1 MSHEP
6 PIPPESSSPYP
17 LQPPPTRKK
26 AKRKQQQ
33 PRAAKTPAEPSTNG
47 QDERGTA
54 LVVVDSPEAQG
65 DAASSERTSP
75 IIGVGAAVALG
86 AAAAVTG
93 LFYAKRRSAAADKAK
108 RTSQSS
114 TKRTGDDKAK
124 RGGADRR
131 RVAAGQPY
139 EVSYFAR
146 KHGLSAADARAIIKQ
161 AGNDR
166 DRANQLAGQRKEAGK

>member
-6 PIPPESSSPYP
+6 PVPPESTSPYP
-17 LQPPPTRKK
+17 IEQPPTRKK
-26 AKRKQQQ
+26 AKRKQ
-33 PRAAKTPAEPSTNG
+33 PTRAAGTKATADNEP
-47 QDERGTA
+47 GTA
-54 LVVVDSPEAQG
+54 LVVVDTPETQD
-65 DAASSERTSP
+65 DAPAPDKTGP

-93 LFYAKRRSAAADKAK
+93 IFYAKRRSAAAASAKKRATQSSAK
-108 RTSQSS
+108 RS
-114 TKRTGDDKAK
+114 GDDKAK

-131 RVAAGQPY
+131 RVASGQPY

-146 KHGLSAADARAIIKQ
+146 KHGLSTAEARAIIKQ

-166 DRANQLAGQRKEAGK
+166 ARANQLAGQRKSSAS